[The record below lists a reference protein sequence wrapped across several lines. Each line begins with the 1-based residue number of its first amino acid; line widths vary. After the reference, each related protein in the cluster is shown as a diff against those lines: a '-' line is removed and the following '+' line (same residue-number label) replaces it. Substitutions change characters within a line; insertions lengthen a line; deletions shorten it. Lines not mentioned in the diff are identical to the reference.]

1 MTNIRKTISRTMTV
15 VSGTATFVTLY
26 SWYQS
31 INESQYIRSKF
42 NQLLLENKE
51 LQKQVTDLQSL
62 ETNNQN
68 KIMESILAKYDS
80 QLELSSNRIIQK
92 IELIKR
98 LNEDQQKSSGL
109 EQISSQSE
117 AVTNEVR
124 SLSNILNNILSEI
137 HKKNSDSFIGENFL
151 NFIKDFITNWNNMLT
166 QLSLEQTICLGNLI
180 SSVFILFCV
189 LNIIS
194 VMYSEFLLDYFKLET
209 KYPNL
214 GQLLRIRVQFRRYYL
229 ILNFTIIILTLL
241 ALIYLNFVSFFLLV
255 K

>member
-31 INESQYIRSKF
+31 VQESQYVRSKF

-51 LQKQVTDLQSL
+51 LQKQITDLQSL

-80 QLELSSNRIIQK
+80 QLELSSNRILQK
-92 IELIKR
+92 IELIKK

-109 EQISSQSE
+109 EQINSQSE

-124 SLSNILNNILSEI
+124 SLSNVLNNILSEI
-137 HKKNSDSFIGENFL
+137 HKK
-151 NFIKDFITNWNNMLT
+151 K
-166 QLSLEQTICLGNLI
+166 
-180 SSVFILFCV
+180 
-189 LNIIS
+189 
-194 VMYSEFLLDYFKLET
+194 
-209 KYPNL
+209 
-214 GQLLRIRVQFRRYYL
+214 FR
-229 ILNFTIIILTLL
+229 
-241 ALIYLNFVSFFLLV
+241 
-255 K
+255 